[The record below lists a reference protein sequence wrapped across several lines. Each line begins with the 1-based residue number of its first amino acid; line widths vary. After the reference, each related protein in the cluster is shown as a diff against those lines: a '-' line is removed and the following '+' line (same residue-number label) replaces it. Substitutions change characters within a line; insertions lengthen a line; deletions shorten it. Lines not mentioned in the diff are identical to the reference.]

1 MANKGP
7 VSILHIG
14 KLTTTESECLC
25 VVHSLSPREA
35 LVKASLPFSPG
46 QSVTLGLRNEFSVP
60 AVVSIVQGEQI
71 SLIFEEHVSIST
83 ILAQQRN
90 GRDERAAVRLA
101 IQMRTSIV
109 TPQGVVGCMMQ
120 DISLF
125 GLKVLDEAGLLE
137 EGEQVQVTIDGLGK
151 RDAFVRWR
159 QHPYAGLRFQ
169 VPLGFKLLDQWAT
182 QRNM

>member
-1 MANKGP
+1 MR
-7 VSILHIG
+7 
-14 KLTTTESECLC
+14 LT
-25 VVHSLSPREA
+25 
-35 LVKASLPFSPG
+35 
-46 QSVTLGLRNEFSVP
+46 
-60 AVVSIVQGEQI
+60 
-71 SLIFEEHVSIST
+71 
-83 ILAQQRN
+83 
-90 GRDERAAVRLA
+90 